1 MGLLKSTAKVI
12 LGADILFLLLL
23 AFCFYFLEPG
33 TAPYVVAQ
41 LTVVP
46 TVLTL
51 IASAVV
57 IRTGWEPF

>member
-1 MGLLKSTAKVI
+1 MGLLKSAAKVI
-12 LGADILFLLLL
+12 FGADILFLLLL
-23 AFCFYFLEPG
+23 GFCFYFLEPG

-41 LTVVP
+41 LTLVP

-51 IASAVV
+51 VASAVV